1 MVNKWKRRP
10 VASRESRVALAF
22 CAARIRAESRLKSSA
37 SRFAYVIAAV
47 LAMGCGYVH
56 VLVRDPLLTALM
68 VLVFTMV
75 LGVWQPEH
83 PWRWFV
89 VFAVIVPAYTVVARL
104 TVHPELNRGEIA
116 GSFVAVFSGLA
127 GGIGGSV
134 LRRVFVTLFR
144 EG

>member
-1 MVNKWKRRP
+1 M
-10 VASRESRVALAF
+10 
-22 CAARIRAESRLKSSA
+22 KSSA
-37 SRFAYVIAAV
+37 SLFAYVIAVV
-47 LAMGCGYVH
+47 LAVASGYVH

-75 LGVWQPEH
+75 LGVWQPER

-89 VFAVIVPAYTVVARL
+89 VFAVIVPAYTVVAKS
-104 TVHPELNRGEIA
+104 TAHPELNRGEIA

>member
-1 MVNKWKRRP
+1 M
-10 VASRESRVALAF
+10 
-22 CAARIRAESRLKSSA
+22 KSSN
-37 SRFAYVIAAV
+37 SRIAYVIAVV
-47 LAMGCGYVH
+47 LAVASGYVH

-68 VLVFTMV
+68 VLVFTML
-75 LGVWQPEH
+75 LGVWQPER
-83 PWRWFV
+83 PWRWFA
-89 VFAVIVPAYTVVARL
+89 VFAVIVPGYVVVAKM
-104 TVHPELNRGEIA
+104 TAHPELNRGEIA

>member
-1 MVNKWKRRP
+1 
-10 VASRESRVALAF
+10 L
-22 CAARIRAESRLKSSA
+22 
-37 SRFAYVIAAV
+37 AYVIAVV
-47 LAMGCGYVH
+47 LALAGAYVH

-68 VLVFTMV
+68 VLVFTMA
-75 LGVWQPEH
+75 LGVWQPER

-89 VFAVIVPAYTVVARL
+89 VFAVIVPTWTVVAWL

-127 GGIGGSV
+127 GGIGGSI
-134 LRRVFVTLFR
+134 LRRVFTTLFR